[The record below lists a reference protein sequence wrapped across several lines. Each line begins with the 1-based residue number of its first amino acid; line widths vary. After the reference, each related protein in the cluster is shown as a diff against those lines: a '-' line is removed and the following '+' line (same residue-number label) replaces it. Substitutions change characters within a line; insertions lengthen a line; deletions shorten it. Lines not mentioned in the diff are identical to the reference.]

1 MATRIVLADDHRVL
15 RESLAVQLQQTGD
28 YEVLGQA
35 SDGAEAVRLARE
47 LCPDVVVLDISM
59 PGTDGIDA
67 AREIVR
73 RDPAVRVLALSMYA
87 DTPRVVDMFGAG
99 ATGYVLKSC
108 QFDELR
114 RAIES
119 VAAGERYFDRAIDPR
134 VADWCREKGG
144 GRTGMPMALSPR
156 ERQVLKMVAS
166 GATTKEIAAQL
177 HLSPKTVEM
186 HRGRIMARLGIRSIA
201 ALTKYAIREG
211 LTDVH
216 S

>member
-1 MATRIVLADDHRVL
+1 MAIRIVLADDHRVL
-15 RESLAVQLQQTGD
+15 RESLAAQLQQTGD

-47 LCPDVVVLDISM
+47 LSPDVVVLDISM

-73 RDPAVRVLALSMYA
+73 RNPAVRVVALSMYA
-87 DTPRVVDMFGAG
+87 DTPRVVDMFRAG

-108 QFDELR
+108 QFDELC

-119 VAAGERYFDRAIDPR
+119 VAAGEQYFDRAIDRR
-134 VADWCREKGG
+134 VADWCRGEGA
-144 GRTGMPMALSPR
+144 GRAAMPMALSPR

-186 HRGRIMARLGIRSIA
+186 HRSRIMARLGIRSVA